1 MTGGLHLACPG
12 CGYEIQQFAEAV
24 EALEGGGLC
33 PMCGEALDP
42 EALAEAVDAWDDRV
56 ALQEGE
62 ERAEDLA
69 ALEEEEE
76 FLDAGVDFGD
86 EGEEDPDG

>member
-1 MTGGLHLACPG
+1 VSGDLHLACSG
-12 CGYEIQQFAEAV
+12 CGYEIQQYAEAV

-33 PMCGEALDP
+33 PLCGEALDP
-42 EALAEAVDAWDDRV
+42 EALEAAVDGWDDRA

-86 EGEEDPDG
+86 EGEEDTDG